1 MVPMSEAI
9 SLLEPHAA
17 ALPAGV
23 RALQT
28 TRVGGV
34 SRGAWGS
41 LNLALHTG
49 DIPGNVAE
57 NRLRLEQALD
67 LAAPIAWPRQIHGTR
82 VLRAEILRAEW
93 QGGPAPE
100 ADAVVSDRP
109 GVVCAVQTADCLP
122 VVLST
127 TRGDAVGVAHA
138 GWRGLAAGVLEA
150 TAATLRR
157 MRPEAEI
164 CAWMGAAIGPE
175 AFEVGPEV
183 RAAFVVQ
190 DPEADAA
197 FRPGL
202 EGRLLTDIY
211 TLARQRLQRAGLK
224 QIAGGGRCTC
234 SEADIFFSYRRD
246 GQTGRMGTL
255 VWIDPAYLR

>member
-1 MVPMSEAI
+1 MSEAI

-17 ALPAGV
+17 VLPAGV
-23 RALQT
+23 CALQT

-34 SRGAWGS
+34 SQGAWGS

-49 DIPGNVAE
+49 DMAANVAE
-57 NRLRLEQALD
+57 NRLRLEQALG
-67 LAAPIAWPRQIHGTR
+67 LAAPIAWPRQVHGTR
-82 VLRAEILRAEW
+82 VIRAEVLRAAW
-93 QGGPAPE
+93 QGGTVPE
-100 ADAVVSDRP
+100 ADAVVTDRP

-150 TAATLRR
+150 TAETLRR

-175 AFEVGPEV
+175 AFEVGPDV
-183 RAAFVVQ
+183 RAAFV
-190 DPEADAA
+190 DGDAEAEMA
-197 FRPGL
+197 FQPGIN
-202 EGRLLTDIY
+202 GRLLADIY
-211 TLARQRLQRAGLK
+211 ELARRRLGQAGVTRV
-224 QIAGGGRCTC
+224 AGGGRCTY
-234 SEADIFFSYRRD
+234 SELDTFFSYRRD
-246 GQTGRMGTL
+246 GTTGRMGAL
-255 VWIDPAYLR
+255 VWVAQNER